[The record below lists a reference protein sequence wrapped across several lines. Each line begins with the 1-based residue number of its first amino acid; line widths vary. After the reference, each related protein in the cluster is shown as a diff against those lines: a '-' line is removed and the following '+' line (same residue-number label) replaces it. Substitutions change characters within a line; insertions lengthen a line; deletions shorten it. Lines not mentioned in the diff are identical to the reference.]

1 VATVSLEWFR
11 DLVIV
16 IWGLAA
22 TIAVI
27 IIVVLALAAYFKV
40 RPIINSVKSV
50 ASTVEY
56 IASCVEEAAG
66 PLAQVVA
73 LVQGFR
79 TAFGVVKKSRR

>member
-1 VATVSLEWFR
+1 MSLEWFR

-22 TIAVI
+22 TLAVI
-27 IIVVLALAAYFKV
+27 IIVVLALVAYFKV
-40 RPIINSVKSV
+40 RPIIDSVKSV
-50 ASTVEY
+50 TRTVEY

-79 TAFGVVKKSRR
+79 TAFGVVKKSRKK